1 MALARRS
8 VRNENFS
15 ALPLKADVAL
25 NDAKVV
31 FGPQPDSCSAAK
43 RSLFN
48 NLVGAG
54 EQRGR
59 DRKAKRLCGL
69 EVDKKLKFR
78 GLLNR
83 KIRGV
88 YTFEDL
94 VDECACASVQ
104 GRYVR
109 SIGCK
114 HAGFPLLA
122 SKRNGR
128 QSPFQSQVSE
138 AF

>member
-1 MALARRS
+1 MAARKPACWQ
-8 VRNENFS
+8 S
-15 ALPLKADVAL
+15 AM
-25 NDAKVV
+25 
-31 FGPQPDSCSAAK
+31 GSQPDSCSASK
-43 RSLFN
+43 WSLFDH
-48 NLVGAG
+48 LVGAS

-59 DRKAKRLCGL
+59 HRKAKRLRGL
-69 EVDKKLKFR
+69 EVDKKLKFG

-83 KIRGV
+83 KIGGV
-88 YTFEDL
+88 YPFQDL

-114 HAGFPLLA
+114 HTGFPLLA
-122 SKRNGR
+122 GKCNGG

-138 AF
+138 SFSLHV